1 MLATRGRILAILI
14 LILTIMS
21 TCVFAESGLPS
32 LDSLLGKTVPS
43 VSFAIGREPI
53 ETDKQNGEL
62 TLRFDQVTDEDLLLL
77 DRYLI
82 GHSCNLEDF
91 SIDGTRAIFTVVY
104 DDEAIR
110 FEYDNEAKTLVVTYP
125 ANTRLERS
133 PGAFSETGGLLPD
146 ISAGFIIELPNM
158 QTAIGRTPAESY
170 DRDDQH
176 VEIYNHFSR
185 TDYSRFSTYLQ
196 TYGCSVSGYEV
207 ENDIMTIGL
216 SYKGLSFTFVYD
228 PNASVARLYYPINS
242 HLAPTPAPTAVPTPR
257 PTEAPFY
264 YSESECWSTAYDYF
278 VNLSWKN
285 PNSLTV
291 HGHTSTF
298 SDGSYTFY
306 IDYSAQNGFG
316 GYNRT
321 YYIITVDA
329 STRRVTNAFGN

>member
-1 MLATRGRILAILI
+1 MNMLRLRAFALLVLI
-14 LILTIMS
+14 CLSLNTI
-21 TCVFAESGLPS
+21 VHAESGLPS

-53 ETDKQNGEL
+53 ETDEQNSEL
-62 TLRFDQVTDEDLLLL
+62 TLRFDQITDEDLQLL
-77 DRYLI
+77 DRYLK
-82 GHSCNLEDF
+82 GHGCNLQEF
-91 SIDGTRAIFTVVY
+91 SIDGNKAIFTITY
-104 DDEAIR
+104 DDEAIV
-110 FEYDNEAKTLVVTYP
+110 FEYDNEAKTLNVTYP
-125 ANTRLERS
+125 ANIRLERS
-133 PGAFSETGGLLPD
+133 FGSISETGGLLPD

-158 QTAIGRTPAESY
+158 QTAIGRTPSESY

-176 VEIYNHFSR
+176 VEVYSHFSR

-207 ENDIMTIGL
+207 ENDVMTVGL
-216 SYKGLSFTFVYD
+216 TYKGLPFTFVYD
-228 PNASVARLYYPINS
+228 PNASIARLYYPIDS
-242 HLAPTPAPTAVPTPR
+242 HLAPTPAPTAAPTPR
-257 PTEAPFY
+257 PTKGPHY
-264 YSESECWSTAYDYF
+264 YSESECWSTAYNYF
-278 VNLSWKN
+278 LNLSWKN

-321 YYIITVDA
+321 YYFITVDA
-329 STRRVTNAFGN
+329 TTGRVTSAFGN